1 MDSKYLPQVAWRTV
15 VKSVVKLDSIT
26 YRVTVKP
33 IDVNELSIEDIELGE
48 ATKEIGFYL
57 KDYVGHTYYITAV
70 TTDTVDVEDRF
81 GLGIGPQNGRQ
92 GIVYKSVGK
101 GKAPYLAPIYYRHL
115 DRSALEYS
123 RQFELDILWRNDP
136 NAIKVEFT
144 NTQTPKLIDYQTTY
158 VEDYGELPKVQL
170 ITYDSE
176 GVEWVRQEV
185 PIWYRTDGKLT
196 SIEWD
201 LGAEYS
207 GYIIL
212 SR

>member
-1 MDSKYLPQVAWRTV
+1 MISPKKYLPTVAWRTLIFN
-15 VKSVVKLDSIT
+15 VVKLTDFT
-26 YRVTVKP
+26 YRINVYP
-33 IDVNELSIEDIELGE
+33 IDANEPGASPMVMGD
-48 ATKEIGFYL
+48 YL
-57 KDYVGHTYYITAV
+57 KDYVGHTYNIIGSGLGY
-70 TTDTVDVEDRF
+70 VDIEDRF
-81 GLGIGPQNGRQ
+81 EVRVGPQTSQQ
-92 GIVYKSVGK
+92 GIIYKSVFK
-101 GKAPYLAPIYYRHL
+101 GLSPYLAPIYYRHL
-115 DRSALEYS
+115 DKSALDYS
-123 RQFELDILWRNDP
+123 RRWELDILWRNDP
-136 NAIKVEFT
+136 NAIKIEFT
-144 NTQTPKLIDYQTTY
+144 NTMQPQLLDYQSNY

-201 LGAEYS
+201 LSAEYS